1 MPRLIQREI
10 TENTPTLFDVTISTS
25 HIVSMYWR
33 AIRLVDG
40 IIILPKAEFGRG
52 GSNSCLDCCTEVS
65 LNCDSFKRNRTFFGV
80 LRPPR
85 LSVFPLKIR
94 EMIF

>member
-1 MPRLIQREI
+1 VSINAQRNAVPNAASVEDRWGQMLSNAEAIQREI

-33 AIRLVDG
+33 AIRLNDG

-52 GSNSCLDCCTEVS
+52 GSNSCPII
-65 LNCDSFKRNRTFFGV
+65 N
-80 LRPPR
+80 
-85 LSVFPLKIR
+85 
-94 EMIF
+94 